1 MSTQNTETDGEI
13 TEINAEVKE
22 VAKYFIK
29 PLSEIPAKIPAGEFA
44 VRKIERSNGK
54 VSSFVLIP
62 AITSETLVVA
72 LDNDVVL
79 SAAVEWF
86 SGITAEVVKAA
97 MAKHATS
104 KIITADEF
112 SLAAVV
118 EYLEEQQFAGGQ
130 ISADRL
136 GKWFDSVVS
145 PIVTLAVERK
155 FAGKEVAVGKKAQA
169 VASFRKVFVSLADD
183 KTKLAADAKLQ
194 VEKIL
199 EKLESS
205 AIQRLLN
212 KKLNPEVVSVD
223 LEALEF

>member
-1 MSTQNTETDGEI
+1 MNTQN
-13 TEINAEVKE
+13 TEINAEIKE

-29 PLSEIPAKIPAGEFA
+29 PLSELPAKIPAGEFA
-44 VRKIERSNGK
+44 VRKIERNNGK

-62 AITSETLVVA
+62 AVTSEALVAA

-79 SAAVEWF
+79 SAAVDWF
-86 SGITAEVVKAA
+86 SGITAEVTKLA
-97 MAKHATS
+97 MAKHAVS
-104 KIITADEF
+104 KFVTADEF

-118 EYLEEQQFAGGQ
+118 EFLEEQQFSGGQ

-136 GKWFDSVVS
+136 GRWFDSVVS

-155 FAGKEVAVGKKAQA
+155 FAGKEVAVGKKQQA

-199 EKLESS
+199 EKVETS
-205 AIQRLLN
+205 AIQRLLV
-212 KKLNPEVVSVD
+212 KKLNPEVTTVD

>member
-1 MSTQNTETDGEI
+1 MNTQNTETGGEI
-13 TEINAEVKE
+13 KE
-22 VAKYFIK
+22 VAEYFIR
-29 PLSEIPAKIPAGEFA
+29 PLTELPAKIPAGEFA
-44 VRKIERSNGK
+44 VRKIERNNGK

-62 AITSETLVVA
+62 AVTSEALVVA
-72 LDNDVVL
+72 FDNDVVL

-86 SGITAEVVKAA
+86 SGITAEVTKLA

-104 KIITADEF
+104 KVITADEF
-112 SLAAVV
+112 SLPAVV

-136 GKWFDSVVS
+136 GRWFDSVVS

-155 FAGKEVAVGKKAQA
+155 FAGKEVAVGKKQQA

-199 EKLESS
+199 EKLETS
-205 AIQRLLN
+205 AVTRLLN